1 MKDKGFI
8 SKLSN
13 SVFGKTSGKQGQP
26 DLAGE
31 NARLKRAVEEL
42 SALND
47 IALTVGTT
55 VEPQELVE
63 KLVSCLMR
71 AAKAHQASVTLLGGP
86 AQNTAK
92 TELRIMANSVE
103 MPRYHMNQ
111 GFLGW
116 LELNKKPLVI
126 NDPANDDRFKGMDW
140 DPTITSVMCV
150 PLMVKSKMI
159 GALTVYN
166 KKGGGGFTEEDQR
179 LLPIIAAQAAQILDN
194 NRLIKENAGMQE
206 QVRLAY
212 DIQRNLLPKEPPH
225 IDGYDVAG
233 TSIPAQT
240 VGGDYYDFIKTPS
253 GSWAFCLGDVSGKG
267 LPASLL
273 MANCQATLRGQ
284 TLIEDSIDDRIGRAN
299 TLMYQSTDVEKFVTL
314 FYGILN
320 VADHEFTFVNAG
332 HEPAIVVS
340 ADGEVERLESGG
352 MALGV
357 VDDFPYKQ
365 GAVKFAPGDVLIIY
379 SDGVPDATNLSDE
392 AFGID
397 ELVRLAKEL
406 KSEPTIIIVEKIVA
420 AVNQHAGNAPQ
431 MDDVTLVVVKRSV

>member
-1 MKDKGFI
+1 MSDKGFI

-13 SVFGKTSGKQGQP
+13 SVFGKGSGKV
-26 DLAGE
+26 DLAKE

-55 VEPQELVE
+55 ADPQTLVE
-63 KLVSCLMR
+63 RLVGCLMR
-71 AAKAHQASVTLLGGP
+71 AAKAEQASVTLLRGP
-86 AQNTAK
+86 ARNTAE
-92 TELRIMANSVE
+92 TELRLMATSVE
-103 MPRYHMNQ
+103 MPRYHMDQ

-126 NDPANDDRFKGMDW
+126 NDPAKDDRFKGMDW
-140 DPTITSVMCV
+140 DPSINSVMCV
-150 PLMVKSKMI
+150 PLLVKSEMI

-179 LLPIIAAQAAQILDN
+179 LLPIIAAQSAQIIDN
-194 NRLIKENAGMQE
+194 TRLIKENAGMQE
-206 QVRLAY
+206 QVKLAY
-212 DIQRNLLPKEPPH
+212 EIQRNLLPSEPPY

-240 VGGDYYDFIKTPS
+240 VGGDYYDFIQTQK
-253 GSWAFCLGDVSGKG
+253 GGWAVCLGDVSGKG

-273 MANCQATLRGQ
+273 MANTQATLRGQ
-284 TLIEDSIDDRIGRAN
+284 TLVEADVNERIARAN
-299 TLMYQSTDVEKFVTL
+299 KLIYQSTDDEKFVTL
-314 FYGILN
+314 FYGILD
-320 VADHEFTFVNAG
+320 VARHDISFVNAG

-340 ADGEVERLESGG
+340 SEGAIERLETGG

-365 GAVKFAPGDVLIIY
+365 ETRQLAPGDVLIVY
-379 SDGVPDATNLSDE
+379 SDGVPDATNISDD
-392 AFGID
+392 AFGI
-397 ELVRLAKEL
+397 EKLMLLAKEMRN
-406 KSEPTIIIVEKIVA
+406 EPTAVIVEKIVG
-420 AVNQHAGNAPQ
+420 AVNEHAGEAPQ
-431 MDDVTLVVVKRSV
+431 MDDVTLVVVKRAR